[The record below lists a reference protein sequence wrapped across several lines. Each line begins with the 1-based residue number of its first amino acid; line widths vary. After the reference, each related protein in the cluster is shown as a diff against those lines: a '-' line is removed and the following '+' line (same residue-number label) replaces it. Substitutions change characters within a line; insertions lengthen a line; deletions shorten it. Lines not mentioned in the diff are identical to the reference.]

1 MATAKLVI
9 KGEDQLKGPL
19 KQAQNELTG
28 FESVAK
34 KVGDTLKTAFTV
46 AAIVKGVQELAK
58 AVAECVKEFKEQVE
72 IDTRLDAVLKAT
84 GQQYKYTTQDIKKY
98 SQALQEQTRFGDEVI
113 EQSAQLLVATQK
125 FSKEGLE
132 RTLELSADLAEAMGT
147 DLTSAT
153 STLSKALIE
162 PGEGLN
168 RLKTI
173 GISFTDEEEKMIKAL
188 REAGDE
194 LGAQQVILDKVEAAY
209 GGVAKSVGELD
220 TSKLDK
226 IKSVWGDLKQD
237 LGKAFTS
244 MFGGLFDFVYDGLK
258 RLQRLA
264 NQIAEQGSFNKY
276 LANNDIRGLADN
288 FTTDFLQSQ
297 LKKEQYNYDKIAAG
311 LKDTWS
317 SVFHDLR
324 VDFETDF
331 DQFVRLDRKTQT
343 AYLRDLYPDNYMKV
357 DAIVTD
363 INNSIGESVRILQA
377 IELQEKDVF
386 KSAQAAAAAAE
397 ASAEA
402 AEAAQIASDL
412 ENIMKKYGSHSGIY
426 TTGNLTNDLA
436 SVDALLQ
443 SGDLETSDYDVLVE
457 IRNYLLSQLP
467 DKFINT
473 LSRTMEE
480 ANAWTYTNPNNI
492 LPKLL
497 FGEGGPST
505 YMNTMMGLNG
515 GAWLTTT
522 EAFMD
527 TFTRWE
533 TDFDVFVRKFGEP
546 DRQSGLGFNFGI
558 TSGDFGLK
566 QLSLDFQ
573 DTMSIL
579 GPDKVKQYLD
589 FGDQRIQE
597 ALKSFGSYS
606 ESYQSALLQQNID
619 AIQNILDNLLEP
631 GTTLYSY
638 FEEIVKE
645 LKGKQ
650 NPDGSGSS
658 SSSSGGGSGMYEWGK
673 KFGENMDKLMSDIG
687 NTLFDDFKSQLGQ
700 AGDLINKLTNNMAQ
714 FGPILGAIITALHYV
729 IEGFVET
736 IGPILEDFVQWGLE
750 PLREFGRMIGQIIT
764 PILEEIMPSVIAT
777 GKVLMNLFGAIARL
791 LTPIVET
798 LMRVIGPILSVLAD
812 VLVTIIGTISW
823 AIDWLAYCI
832 TWVLN
837 KVTFGWVQQS
847 ANPGGLND
855 YLSNMYADPTSSYS
869 SAGMNS
875 TGVTNASYQGGT
887 VIHLNIYQNG
897 VVCGDNG
904 ILEFATMIKNEL
916 ADVAYYGR

>member
-264 NQIAEQGSFNKY
+264 NQIVEQGNFNKF
-276 LANNDIRGLADN
+276 LANNDIQGMADN
-288 FTTDFLQSQ
+288 FTREFLEKQ
-297 LKKEQYNYDKIAAG
+297 LEKVRYNDAVKQAQ
-311 LKDTWS
+311 DTWKY
-317 SVFHDLR
+317 VFEDLR
-324 VDFETDF
+324 VDLEIGF
-331 DQFVRLDRKTQT
+331 DEFIRMDSKRQT
-343 AYLRDLYPDNYMKV
+343 EILRDLYPDNYMKV
-357 DAIVTD
+357 DAIVSD
-363 INNSIGESVRILQA
+363 LNNTTREGARILQA
-377 IELQEKDVF
+377 IALQEEDVF
-386 KSAQAAAAAAE
+386 KAAQIAA
-397 ASAEA
+397 AEA
-402 AEAAQIASDL
+402 AEAAEKASWAVAGSNMTQILRDATFSALNGYFSNSPITVD
-412 ENIMKKYGSHSGIY
+412 GV
-426 TTGNLTNDLA
+426 TGT
-436 SVDALLQ
+436 SV
-443 SGDLETSDYDVLVE
+443 G
-457 IRNYLLSQLP
+457 
-467 DKFINT
+467 NT
-473 LSRTMEE
+473 MFTG
-480 ANAWTYTNPNNI
+480 
-492 LPKLL
+492 L
-497 FGEGGPST
+497 FGSGVSSST
-505 YMNTMMGLNG
+505 YMSTLFGDIGMW
-515 GAWLTTT
+515 AQTTQ
-522 EAFMD
+522 AFME
-527 TFTRWE
+527 TFYDWE

-673 KFGENMDKLMSDIG
+673 KFGEDMDKLMSDIG

-869 SAGMNS
+869 STGMNS

>member
-9 KGEDQLKGPL
+9 KGEDQLRGPL

-28 FESVAK
+28 FESIAS
-34 KVGDTLKTAFTV
+34 KVGDTLKKAFTV
-46 AAIVKGVQELAK
+46 AAIVKGIKELAE
-58 AVAECVKEFKEQVE
+58 AVAECVSEFKEQIEV
-72 IDTRLDAVLKAT
+72 DTRLNAVIKAT

-98 SQALQEQTRFGDEVI
+98 ASALQEQTRFGDEVI

-132 RTLELSADLAEAMGT
+132 RTLELSADLAEAMGV

-173 GISFTDEEEKMIKAL
+173 GISFTDAEENMIKAL

-194 LGAQQVILDKVEAAY
+194 LGAQQVILDKVEKAY

-237 LGKAFTS
+237 LGNAFTT

-264 NQIAEQGSFNKY
+264 NQIAEQGNFNKY
-276 LANNDIRGLADN
+276 LANNDIQALADN
-288 FTTDFLQSQ
+288 FSREYLEQQ
-297 LKKEQYNYDKIAAG
+297 LEKVRYSDAVKQAQ
-311 LKDTWS
+311 DTWKY
-317 SVFHDLR
+317 VFEDLR
-324 VDFETDF
+324 TELEIGF
-331 DQFVRLDRKTQT
+331 DEFIRMDSKRQTQI
-343 AYLRDLYPDNYMKV
+343 LRDLYPDNFMKV
-357 DAIVTD
+357 DAIVGD
-363 INNSIGESVRILQA
+363 LNNTTREGARILEA
-377 IELQEKDVF
+377 IRIQEEDVF
-386 KSAQAAAAAAE
+386 KAAQIAAAAAE
-397 ASAEA
+397 EA
-402 AEAAQIASDL
+402 AEKASWAVAGSNMTQILRDATTSALNGYFSNSPLTVDGVTGTSVGHTL
-412 ENIMKKYGSHSGIY
+412 FTGLFGSGI
-426 TTGNLTNDLA
+426 
-436 SVDALLQ
+436 
-443 SGDLETSDYDVLVE
+443 SD
-457 IRNYLLSQLP
+457 
-467 DKFINT
+467 
-473 LSRTMEE
+473 
-480 ANAWTYTNPNNI
+480 
-492 LPKLL
+492 
-497 FGEGGPST
+497 ST
-505 YMNTMMGLNG
+505 YMSTMFGDIGMW
-515 GAWLTTT
+515 AQTTQ
-522 EAFMD
+522 AFME
-527 TFTRWE
+527 TFYDWE

-558 TSGDFGLK
+558 ASGDFGLK
-566 QLSLDFQ
+566 QLALDFH

-579 GPDKVKQYLD
+579 GPDKVRQYID

-597 ALKSFGSYS
+597 ALKAFGSYS
-606 ESYQSALLQQNID
+606 ESYQSDLLQQNID
-619 AIQNILDNLLEP
+619 AIQNILDNLIEP

-638 FEEIVKE
+638 FEEIVRE
-645 LKGKQ
+645 LKVKQ

-658 SSSSGGGSGMYEWGK
+658 SSSPGSGNGMYEWGK
-673 KFGENMDKLMSDIG
+673 KFGEDMDQLMSDIG
-687 NTLFDDFKSQLGQ
+687 NTLFEDFKSQLGQ
-700 AGDLINKLTNNMAQ
+700 AGDLINRLTTNMAQ

-798 LMRVIGPILSVLAD
+798 LMRVIGPVLSVLAD
-812 VLVTIIGTISW
+812 VLVTIVGTISW

-887 VIHLNIYQNG
+887 VIHLNVYQNG